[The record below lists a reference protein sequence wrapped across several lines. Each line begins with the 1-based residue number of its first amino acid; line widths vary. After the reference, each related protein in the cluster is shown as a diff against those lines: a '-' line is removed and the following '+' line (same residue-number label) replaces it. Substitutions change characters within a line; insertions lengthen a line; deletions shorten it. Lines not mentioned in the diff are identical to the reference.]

1 VNPAPRAAALRLR
14 FFGIPVEVQAT
25 FFVIVGLLGWAGSVP
40 NLLLWI
46 GIAFASILLH
56 ELGHALTAR
65 AFGSPTS
72 ILIYGFGGLTS
83 HQRMSVKRDLLVTLA
98 GPGAGLLAGAVL
110 LLIAKAVGTVHGA
123 AHVALVYALWINIG
137 WSVINLLPV
146 LPLDGGNAMRA
157 TVHLVTG
164 RDREQLVRQT
174 SIAVA
179 VIGGLVALRAGFLF
193 TALLAVFFIGDN
205 MRALRQRKDA
215 SHAAQLRAAETQLH
229 ANDPNAVVA
238 AADEVLSQ
246 RPDPTVSS
254 VAQQLKAWALLQAH
268 DIAGAQAAVDALPQG
283 AAPSFHLQAALHFA
297 QHDNDHGLAFAV
309 EGFRRQAPGGKEL
322 MPYVADAGQAT
333 ELADRLL
340 HIEPEYG
347 LPAAFATQVWL
358 HQAGRYSD
366 AVAVAQ
372 RIVHAP
378 GIGSAMVAFNAACSC
393 ALAGRS
399 DDAFAW
405 LQQAV
410 DAGFTDTNLFDTDP
424 DLASLRALP
433 RFAELEAR
441 MRARN

>member
-1 VNPAPRAAALRLR
+1 L
-14 FFGIPVEVQAT
+14 I
-25 FFVIVGLLGWAGSVP
+25 
-40 NLLLWI
+40 WI

-98 GPGAGLLAGAVL
+98 GPGAGLLAGGVL
-110 LLIAKAVGTVHGA
+110 LLVADAAGTVHGA

-157 TVHLVTG
+157 IVHLVTG

-179 VIGGLVALRAGFLF
+179 VIGGIVAIRFGLLF

-215 SHAAQLRAAETQLH
+215 SHAEQLRAAETQLR
-229 ANDPNAVVA
+229 ANDPTAVVA
-238 AADEVLSQ
+238 AADQVLSE
-246 RPDPTVSS
+246 RPDPNVSN
-254 VAQQLKAWALLQAH
+254 VAQQLKAWALLRAH
-268 DIAGAQAAVDALPQG
+268 DIGGAQAVIDAIPQG
-283 AAPSFHLQAALHFA
+283 VAPSFHLQAALLFA
-297 QHDNDHGLAFAV
+297 QHDNERGLAFAV
-309 EGFRRQAPGGKEL
+309 EGFRRQAPGGQEL

-333 ELADRLL
+333 ALADRLL

-347 LPAAFATQVWL
+347 LPAAFAMQVWL
-358 HQAGRYSD
+358 HQAERYTD
-366 AVAVAQ
+366 AVAVARQ
-372 RIVHAP
+372 IVYAP
-378 GIGSAMVAFNAACSC
+378 GIDSGMVAFNAACSC
-393 ALAGRS
+393 ARAGRAEE
-399 DDAFAW
+399 AFAW
-405 LQQAV
+405 LQHAV
-410 DAGFTDTNLFDTDP
+410 DAGFADTTLFDTDA

-441 MRARN
+441 MRH

>member
-1 VNPAPRAAALRLR
+1 V
-14 FFGIPVEVQAT
+14 FGIPVEIQAT

-40 NLLLWI
+40 NLLIWI

-56 ELGHALTAR
+56 ELGHAVTAR

-83 HQRMSVKRDLLVTLA
+83 HQRISVKRDLLVTLA

-110 LLIAKAVGTVHGA
+110 LLIDHAVGTVYGA
-123 AHVALVYALWINIG
+123 PHVALVYALWINIA

-157 TVHLVTG
+157 IVHLVTG

-179 VIGGLVALRAGFLF
+179 VIGGLIALRAGLLF

-205 MRALRQRKDA
+205 MRALRQRKDQA
-215 SHAAQLRAAETQLH
+215 HAAQLRAAETQLR

-238 AADEVLSQ
+238 AADQVLSQ
-246 RPDPTVSS
+246 RPDPTVSN
-254 VAQQLKAWALLQAH
+254 VAQQLKAWALLRAH
-268 DIAGAQAAVDALPQG
+268 DIGAAQSVIDALPEG
-283 AAPSFHLQAALHFA
+283 AAPSFHLQAALLFA
-297 QHDNDHGLAFAV
+297 QHDNERGLAFAV
-309 EGFRRQAPGGKEL
+309 EGFRRQAPGGQEL
-322 MPYVADAGQAT
+322 MPYVADAGQVTA
-333 ELADRLL
+333 LADRLL
-340 HIEPEYG
+340 RIEPEYG
-347 LPAAFATQVWL
+347 LPAVFAMQVWL
-358 HQAGRYSD
+358 HQAGRYVD

-372 RIVHAP
+372 RSMHAP
-378 GIGSAMVAFNAACSC
+378 GIDSGMVAFNAACSC
-393 ALAGRS
+393 ALAGRA
-399 DDAFAW
+399 DEAFAW

-410 DAGFTDTNLFDTDP
+410 DAGFTDTNLFDTDA

-441 MRARN
+441 IRARG